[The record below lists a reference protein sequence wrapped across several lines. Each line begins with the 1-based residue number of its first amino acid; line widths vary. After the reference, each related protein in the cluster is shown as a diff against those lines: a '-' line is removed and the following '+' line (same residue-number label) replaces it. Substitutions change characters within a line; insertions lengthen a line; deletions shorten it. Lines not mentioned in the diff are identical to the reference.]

1 MGWLRGLFRR
11 VRALLRA
18 EAIHSEIDEEL
29 QFHIDMRT
37 AENVRTGMSP
47 DAARQEAERRFGNR
61 ARMKE
66 HSYEVRG
73 GGWLETCWQDVRY
86 GARMLRKHPGFTLIA
101 VAALALGIGANTA
114 IFSVVYAVLLRPLP
128 YRDAGR
134 LVVASIS
141 PPDFRDLKETNH
153 VFDAMALW
161 GTNQYNVDIN
171 NESRQTLGATVS
183 PEFLP
188 LLGTPELGRAFRLD
202 EDREQLAV
210 ISHDLWQVRY
220 GGDPQIIGRT
230 IKLNGNPHTIVGVMP
245 PEFQLPHQETK
256 LWVTYGSAMAAAP
269 QQDANRQLRIFR
281 AIAHL
286 KPGVSPTQVQAELD
300 ALSQRLAQQYPK
312 TNEGVRIE
320 FTPLYERIVGNVRPA
335 LVVLL
340 GTVGFVLLIA
350 CANVANLTLARMTA
364 REREIAIRL
373 ALGAGRWRVTRQ
385 LLTESLLLA
394 VLGGAGGLLLAQWG
408 IALLPRLNPGDV
420 PRVSAISINP
430 TVLLFTLTVSVVAA
444 LFFGALPAWQ
454 STRADINH
462 ALKEGGRGSLGSPKG
477 RRLRSALVVTEIAL
491 SLVVLV
497 GAGLLLNSFSRL
509 LRVETGFV
517 TEQLLTVNV
526 GYVRYKEPQQRA
538 AVAHA
543 VVERLKALPGVRAV
557 GGSTGLPPITPQRGT
572 RFAVEGLP
580 DDNADERAAYL
591 LAITPDYFRAL
602 GTPFHDGRAFSERD
616 AANTPKVVIIN
627 RALARRLF
635 PNESAVGKRLQL
647 VNPEQTEE
655 WREVV
660 GVVGDV
666 RYSGLDDPGEAAIY
680 TPFAQTPGLWNYLML
695 RTDVPP
701 QSIIPAVR
709 QTVAAVDP
717 NLEAANPQTMEQLVA
732 RAVAQPR
739 FYTLLLTA
747 FAVLALV
754 LAAVGIYGVIS
765 YSVTQRTHEIGIRM
779 ALGAQRGDVLR
790 LVVGQGLALA
800 VGGIAF
806 GLVAAYAATR
816 VMTNLLFGVT
826 ATDPTTFAATALVLL
841 LVALVA
847 CYLPARR
854 AARVDPIIA
863 LRYE

>member
-1 MGWLRGLFRR
+1 MAWPRSLYRR
-11 VRALLRA
+11 VRGLLRA
-18 EAIHSEIDEEL
+18 GAIRDEIDEEL
-29 QFHIDMRT
+29 QFHIDMRA
-37 AENVRTGMSP
+37 AENERAGMSAA
-47 DAARQEAERRFGNR
+47 DARREAERRFGDR
-61 ARMKE
+61 ARTKE
-66 HSYEVRG
+66 HGYEVRG

-101 VAALALGIGANTA
+101 VTALALGIGANTA

-128 YRDAGR
+128 YKDAGR
-134 LVVASIS
+134 LVIANIS
-141 PPDFRDLKETNH
+141 PPDFRDLKESNR
-153 VFDAMALW
+153 VFDGLAIWA
-161 GTNQYNVDIN
+161 TNQYNAAVND
-171 NESRQTLGATVS
+171 ESKQTLGATVS

-188 LLGTPELGRAFRLD
+188 LLGTPQLGRAFTPA
-202 EDREQLAV
+202 EDREPLVV
-210 ISHDLWQVRY
+210 ISHDLWQTRY
-220 GGDPQIIGRT
+220 GGDPQVLGRT
-230 IKLNGNPHTIVGVMP
+230 IRLNGVPHTIVGVMP
-245 PEFQLPHQETK
+245 PEFQLPSQETK
-256 LWVTYGSAMAAAP
+256 LWVTYGSAMANTP
-269 QQDANRQLRIFR
+269 QQNENRQLRIFR
-281 AIAHL
+281 AVAHL
-286 KPGVSPTQVQAELD
+286 RPGVSPAQMQAEMD
-300 ALSQRLAQQYPK
+300 TLSQRLQQQYPK

-320 FTPLYERIVGNVRPA
+320 FTPLYERIVGDVRPA

-394 VLGGAGGLLLAQWG
+394 GLGGAGGLLLAQWG
-408 IALLPRLNPGDV
+408 IALLPLLNPRDL
-420 PRVSAISINP
+420 PRVSAIGINP
-430 TVLLFTLTVSVVAA
+430 TVLLFTLAVSVAAA
-444 LFFGALPAWQ
+444 LFFGVLPAWQ

-477 RRLRSALVVTEIAL
+477 RRLRGALVVTEIAL

-497 GAGLLLNSFSRL
+497 GAGLLLNSFTRL

-517 TEQLLTVNV
+517 AEQLLTVNV
-526 GYVRYKEPQQRA
+526 GYIRYKEPQQRA
-538 AVAHA
+538 AVARTI
-543 VVERLKALPGVRAV
+543 VERLRALPGVRAV

-572 RFAVEGLP
+572 RFAVQGLP
-580 DDNADERAAYL
+580 NDNSDERAAYL

-602 GTPFHDGRAFSERD
+602 GTPLYEGRAFGERD
-616 AANTPKVVIIN
+616 EADAPKVVIIN

-635 PNESAVGKRLQL
+635 PQESAIGKRLQL

-709 QTVAAVDP
+709 QAVAAVDP
-717 NLEAANPQTMEQLVA
+717 NLEAANPRTMEQLIA
-732 RAVAQPR
+732 QAVAQPR
-739 FYTLLLTA
+739 FYTLLLAA
-747 FAVLALV
+747 FAALALV

-765 YSVTQRTHEIGIRM
+765 YSVTQRTHEIGIRL

-790 LVVGQGLALA
+790 LVIGQGLTLA
-800 VGGIAF
+800 AGGVVL
-806 GLVAAYAATR
+806 GLFAAYAATR

-826 ATDPTTFAATALVLL
+826 ATDPLTFAATALTLL
-841 LVALVA
+841 LVALAA

-854 AARVDPIIA
+854 AARVDPMIA